1 MQIAV
6 VGATGAVGQE
16 MCSILAQR
24 RVPADCLRLLASA
37 RSAGTRV
44 PYAGTDLTVRELT
57 KDALAGVDFALFSAG
72 AETTRAFAKPAA
84 ANGTVVIDNSS
95 AFRMDPTCLW

>member
-24 RVPADCLRLLASA
+24 RVPADFLRLLASA
-37 RSAGTRV
+37 RSAGPRV
-44 PYAGTDLTVRELT
+44 PYSGTDLTVRELT
-57 KDALAGVDFALFSAG
+57 KYALAGVDFSLFSHV
-72 AETTRAFAKPAA
+72 AETHPAFPKTPSP
-84 ANGTVVIDNSS
+84 NPPPQPGFVGGGTPL
-95 AFRMDPTCLW
+95 AT